1 MIMMLLHAGDLLRGP
16 VGGQGLSRDR
26 ASAHGGR
33 VIIVA
38 ASVRGGAAG
47 VARAELHEAR
57 DPGVPGVLA
66 LALLALLAVVPLKV
80 TLRPLK
86 VPQGNYTI
94 GYLTPIQDMQLYHAE
109 KIRVKQVRLILF
121 SWQIL

>member
-1 MIMMLLHAGDLLRGP
+1 MLVLQHIKLGVLLRGP
-16 VGGQGLSRDR
+16 AGGQGLSRDR

-38 ASVRGGAAG
+38 ASVRSGAAG
-47 VARAELHEAR
+47 AELHEAR

-66 LALLALLAVVPLKV
+66 LALQALLAVVPLKV

-86 VPQGNYTI
+86 VTLGP
-94 GYLTPIQDMQLYHAE
+94 L
-109 KIRVKQVRLILF
+109 
-121 SWQIL
+121 